1 MLVDRNRNS
10 EKQTGRF
17 SMGAERPRSLQVEG
31 SPSSLAPARAVIPWE
46 RSALCQLSETEI
58 PRNRQ
63 DASPVWMTE

>member
-46 RSALCQLSETEI
+46 RSAPMSVE
-58 PRNRQ
+58 RNRNAEKQ
-63 DASPVWMTE
+63 TGRFSSLDD